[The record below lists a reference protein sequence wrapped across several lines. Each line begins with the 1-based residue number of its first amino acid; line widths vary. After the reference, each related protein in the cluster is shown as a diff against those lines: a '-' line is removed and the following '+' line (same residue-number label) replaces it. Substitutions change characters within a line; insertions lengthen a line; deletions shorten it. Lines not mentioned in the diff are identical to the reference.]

1 MLRVMHRFWMLPL
14 LAVLATVVSLPAGA
28 ARNCA
33 WAARIDPEVVNTA
46 YPDQF
51 ANYWTL
57 ALPAV
62 KGATLTIRGLY
73 PHARYMSFVSYAA
86 TLQSADGI
94 ADVQISPDPGSD
106 NPFLA
111 GHARNTPD
119 AVRHYTVTVRYL
131 PPFRDA
137 PAVRGP
143 NTLYTKNTDG
153 SKSGQVFTLIYRV
166 YRPDARFDD
175 DISGGVGLP
184 SVTFNAPGGVSKTF
198 PSCPYPDV
206 PSLGLNKKIANLGT
220 KNSGG
225 TVKHP
230 GFDPPVW
237 HKFQNIVRSLSQ
249 GLTEN
254 GYWGTTFSDALKPA
268 ADALPNGG
276 FADNPN
282 NNYIFTLLSHGYGQ
296 IAVFK
301 ALLPTTPDT
310 HPNTAVMPGGVQ
322 LRYWSMCSN
331 DGPTQR
337 YFGCVMDD
345 GVRPTLDASGAYT
358 LVVSTKA
365 DRPASV
371 IDGTCRCV
379 WLPWGPGGSVVLIM
393 RNMLPDP
400 SFTNAIQFAGY
411 GTEQHDLGAY
421 YPAGCYLSSAA
432 FDAGTRCS

>member
-1 MLRVMHRFWMLPL
+1 MRRLAGLVAI
-14 LAVLATVVSLPAGA
+14 AVLAALVPPPAGA
-28 ARNCA
+28 SRNCA
-33 WAARIDPEVVNTA
+33 WEARIDPAVVNTA

-57 ALPAV
+57 VLPAT
-62 KGATLTIRGLY
+62 KGATLTIRGVY
-73 PHARYMSFVSYAA
+73 PHSRYMSFVSYAA

-94 ADVQISPDPGSD
+94 ADVEIAPDAGSD

-111 GHARNTPD
+111 GHARDTSL
-119 AVRHYTVTVRYL
+119 AVRHYTVYVRFL
-131 PPFRDA
+131 GPAQSR
-137 PAVRGP
+137 PAVRAA
-143 NTLYTKNTDG
+143 NTLYTKNADG
-153 SKSGQVFTLIYRV
+153 SKAGQAFTLIYRV
-166 YRPDARFDD
+166 YRPDALYDT
-175 DISGGVGLP
+175 DITGGVGLP
-184 SVTFNAPGGVSKTF
+184 SVTYNAPGGVSRTF
-198 PSCPYPDV
+198 PSCPYPEV
-206 PSLGLNKKIANLGT
+206 PSNDVNRRIANAGT
-220 KNSGG
+220 TNSGG

-237 HKFQNIVRSLSQ
+237 HKFQNFARSLSQ

-276 FADNPN
+276 FADNPH

-296 IAVFK
+296 LAVFH
-301 ALLPTTPDT
+301 ATLPTTPDT
-310 HPNTAVMPGGVQ
+310 HPNAAVMPGGEQ

-331 DGPTQR
+331 DGPSQR

-345 GVRPTLDASGAYT
+345 QVTPTLDGSGAYT

-365 DRPASV
+365 DRPATVTNGS
-371 IDGTCRCV
+371 CRCV

-400 SFTNAIQFAGY
+400 SFANAIQRAGF
-411 GTEQHDLGAY
+411 GTEKQDLGTY
-421 YPAGCYLSSAA
+421 YPSGCYLTAAA
-432 FDAGTRCS
+432 FDTGTRCS